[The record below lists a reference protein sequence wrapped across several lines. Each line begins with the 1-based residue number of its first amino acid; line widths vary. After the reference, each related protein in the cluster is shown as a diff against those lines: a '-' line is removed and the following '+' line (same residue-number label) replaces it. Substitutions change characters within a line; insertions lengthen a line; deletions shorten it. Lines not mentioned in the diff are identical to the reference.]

1 MFPVNNRDNSSC
13 GKVHAMLSEYIDNS
27 LSARRALEVEKHL
40 AGCAACS
47 VEVREVQE
55 TVQFLR
61 LAPRLDTS
69 DSFMAALHV
78 RLDTVDPSTMPSPSL
93 LQRIMGWLG
102 LSGESAGD
110 RRLPAIGLG
119 FAAVALALI
128 VTVHWPVETVAPA
141 PAVLPTSD
149 SVHVSIASS
158 ASSPFSDPA
167 ADNLEFRSGARSSG
181 AAASF

>member
-69 DSFMAALHV
+69 DNFMAALHA
-78 RLDTVDPSTMPSPSL
+78 RLDTVDPSTMLPPSL
-93 LQRIMGWLG
+93 LHRVSGWLG
-102 LSGESAGD
+102 LSGEAAGG

-119 FAAVALALI
+119 FAAVAL
-128 VTVHWPVETVAPA
+128 TVIIAVNRPVDTVLPA
-141 PAVLPTSD
+141 PTMQPTSD

-167 ADNLEFRSGARSSG
+167 ADNLEFRSGGRLSG
-181 AAASF
+181 PAASF